1 MASKIHP
8 TAIVD
13 PRAQL
18 GQDCEI
24 GPYCVIGPDVRLGDR
39 CRLHSHVVI
48 DGHTILGADNEIYP
62 FASIGLKTED
72 LKWRGGVTWTRIGD
86 RNTIRE
92 CVTINSA
99 TGDGEATVIGSDN
112 HITSASHIGHNSVIG
127 NGCILASAG
136 LAGHVI
142 IEDQAVVGG
151 KSVVHQFCRVGR
163 MAMVGGLA
171 RVVQDVPP
179 YMMAEG
185 HPAVTR
191 TINRVGLERR
201 GVPQA
206 TQHALRRAYKLLF
219 REGLSLKEAVAR
231 IEAELPRLPELEH
244 LVAFVR
250 SSQRGLCR

>member
-1 MASKIHP
+1 MIHP
-8 TAIVD
+8 TAIID
-13 PRAQL
+13 PRAEL
-18 GQDCEI
+18 GAECEI
-24 GPYCVIGPDVRLGDR
+24 GPYCVIGPHVVLGDR

-48 DGHTILGADNEIYP
+48 EGHTVLGRENEIYP
-62 FASIGLKTED
+62 FASVGLKTED

-99 TGDGEATVIGSDN
+99 TGDGEATVIGSGN
-112 HITSASHIGHNSVIG
+112 HITSASHIGHNTVVG
-127 NGCILASAG
+127 DGVVLASAG

-142 IEDQAVVGG
+142 IEDGAVVGG

-163 MAMVGGLA
+163 GAMVAGLS

-179 YMMAEG
+179 YMIAEG

-191 TINRVGLERR
+191 TINKVGLARR
-201 GVPQA
+201 GVSDAVQR
-206 TQHALRRAYKLLF
+206 ALRRAYKLLF
-219 REGLSLKEAVAR
+219 REGLSRDEALGR
-231 IEAELPRLPELEH
+231 IATELPSCPELEH

-250 SSQRGLCR
+250 ASKRGLCR